1 MLYAD
6 THIFGS
12 HDGYGTRAKS
22 AGVTPQEERDLTEFG
37 YSDTY
42 THSHL
47 TSLATIPSA
56 YGRRLQSG
64 RFAVTR
70 VFAGPMDIAGR
81 TTLEFRSLILS
92 ATDYLAVRKSL
103 PALLKGTNFWQ
114 GPHFRQDS
122 GVRFTQPSS
131 NREDLGLEE
140 WKLFDGWYKLQA
152 LGKAWLVVDESL
164 SDSVL
169 ALAAAIHEEDALSFA
184 WGVRLL
190 NPVHWTQ
197 VLSLSAEGST
207 RVSGGQVYGVNKTGW
222 CEPKLE
228 LYYRQQPNGIP
239 SIQQIL
245 AGTIVGSPIEPS
257 KPHGEGVGN
266 AGHTQAPSTRR
277 LWRWLCAAA
286 VLVLVLGL
294 CVIDFVMQG
303 RVGGAAVRPH
313 VEYRENEAKMF
324 VTWTSGTLEQFDE
337 KSNWTTVKRATESKT
352 GWSAEMDA
360 EPGRRYRFR
369 VKPSWTA
376 QFRGTFETVDMDIPV
391 QLELELKPENDSS
404 TLYIRCTNVPLEW
417 REHRRIC
424 TVPCGDMTADAEP
437 LYTVLD
443 PDRWKCDATVP
454 NKLMF
459 QRSDLP
465 KELAIPV
472 EVWLK
477 SSSSEESEEKWT
489 HLGKEATRYVSSG
502 PDPCH
507 WKTLAHDKQCPPL
520 GESIF
525 LLPTDNKGSPETSYD
540 LSREV
545 IEEKCLTQADL
556 RQEGS
561 KVTFDFPVPS
571 ATFEYQEK
579 LSRPSA
585 GWKDCDETK
594 QGTFSFPSTAGKRY
608 SVRRKLDS
616 GSSRCVDLDYPIEET
631 PRPTEPAP
639 PPKLPDCKL
648 EPKEGRILVMWDP
661 KDLGTDKKVLL
672 WRRHYQEAKYPP
684 KSLQIVSVRDGIYED
699 TDVVGGDRYQYCLA
713 YEDTPP
719 STWKSISVLA
729 IKDPKDVKEL
739 KEEVESTFKEIAALL
754 EKLVEL
760 CKEVDDPQSST
771 PRTTREA
778 NFQDKLTEARE
789 GLARRRKEF
798 ERLEEKYK
806 TAEGKKNKNTMPIAA
821 ELLKDIDS
829 YLHGSKGKYLHGSKG
844 KSWERLLQLMDD
856 YLCLEEALA
865 WNVQPPTKYTD
876 SDSKS
881 PPSSSQRGLRCECP
895 KADSSGKSP
904 PKVTL
909 YKDTQEV
916 VLEEIKNVCETLP
929 TGSTESSLRK
939 LFVSVID
946 RIKKRLNPTP

>member
-92 ATDYLAVRKSL
+92 AADYLAVRKSL
-103 PALLKGTNFWQ
+103 PALLKETKFWQ
-114 GPHFRQDS
+114 GSHFRQDS

-131 NREDLGLEE
+131 NRQDLGLEE

-222 CEPKLE
+222 CEPRLK
-228 LYYRQQPNGIP
+228 LYYRQQPNAIP

-266 AGHTQAPSTRR
+266 AGHTQAPSTRC
-277 LWRWLCAAA
+277 LWRWLFAAA

-294 CVIDFVMQG
+294 CVIAFVMQG

-337 KSNWTTVKRATESKT
+337 TSNWTTVKRATESKT

-360 EPGRRYRFR
+360 QPGRRYRFR

-376 QFRGTFETVDMDIPV
+376 QFRGTLETVDMDIPV
-391 QLELELKPENDSS
+391 HLELELKLEKDSDS
-404 TLYIRCTNVPLEW
+404 GTLYIRCTKVPVAW
-417 REHRRIC
+417 HEHRRIC
-424 TVPCGDMTADAEP
+424 TVPCGAMPADPAT
-437 LYTVLD
+437 LCTVYETL
-443 PDRWKCDATVP
+443 PPWECDATVP

-477 SSSSEESEEKWT
+477 SSGKSEEKWT

-502 PDPCH
+502 PDPCD

-520 GESIF
+520 SESIF

-579 LSRPSA
+579 LSPPSA
-585 GWKDCDETK
+585 GWKDCDESK
-594 QGTFSFPSTAGKRY
+594 PGTFSFPSTAGKTY

-616 GSSRCVDLDYPIEET
+616 CGTTCEVLDHSIEET
-631 PRPTEPAP
+631 PPPTAPAP
-639 PPKLPDCKL
+639 PPELPDCKL
-648 EPKEGRILVMWDP
+648 APEEGRILVTWDR
-661 KDLGTDKKVLL
+661 KDLSTDKKVLL
-672 WRRHYQEAKYPP
+672 WRKHIQEAKSPP
-684 KSLQIVSVRDGIYED
+684 KFLQIVSVRDGKYED
-699 TDVVGGDRYQYCLA
+699 TDVVAGDRYEYCLA
-713 YEDTPP
+713 YEGTPP
-719 STWKSISVLA
+719 STWSISVLA
-729 IKDPKDVKEL
+729 IKYPKDVKAL
-739 KEEVESTFKEIAALL
+739 KDEVERTFKEIAALL
-754 EKLVEL
+754 EEIVEL
-760 CKEVDDPQSST
+760 RKEVDDSQSST

-778 NFQDKLTEARE
+778 NFQDKLTEARTD
-789 GLARRRKEF
+789 LAKWRETF
-798 ERLEEKYK
+798 EELEEKYR
-806 TAEGKKNKNTMPIAA
+806 TAEEKKIQNAGIEAQ
-821 ELLKDIDS
+821 LLKDIDS
-829 YLHGSKGKYLHGSKG
+829 YLHGSKGKSKD
-844 KSWERLLQLMDD
+844 KSWELLLRLMND

-865 WNVQPPTKYTD
+865 WNVQPPTEYTY
-876 SDSKS
+876 SDSN
-881 PPSSSQRGLRCECP
+881 SSSQRGLTCQCP
-895 KADSSGKSP
+895 KADSNRKSHP

-909 YKDTQEV
+909 YKDTREV
-916 VLEEIKNVCETLP
+916 VLKEIENVCETLP
-929 TGSTESSLRK
+929 IGSTESSLK
-939 LFVSVID
+939 GLKELFVSVID
-946 RIKKRLNPTP
+946 RVKKRLNPTP